1 MAEDD
6 GYTKDGT
13 VDYCGNPANKK
24 ETGTWRAC
32 PFILGNFFWCFL
44 SPRWDDM
51 CMNCVVCEIFIILSF
66 YLQEMNVVRDWLI
79 MG

>member
-6 GYTKDGT
+6 VYTKDGT
-13 VDYCGNPANKK
+13 VDYLGNPANKK

-32 PFILGNFFWCFL
+32 PFILGNYGVCSNETVVW
-44 SPRWDDM
+44 WDIYDM
-51 CMNCVVCEIFIILSF
+51 LIISRL